1 MSQRLAWL
9 GLLAAGFGLGGC
21 STMGGS
27 ALRTGPVQMPAYSG
41 PVAIYSL
48 GKPPENAVDLGVVE
62 VHASQREATLE
73 QLLPQFARKVA
84 DIGGNI
90 AVVEGIRARFDF
102 AGHTQVETFYYTC
115 ALGATCAGTRAYS
128 TNDEIMTVSMFG
140 HAMTTQLPDIGGPL
154 IPKPQEMVPDAPV
167 SPDLPVSPPPAP
179 ETIPGDRSESEILE
193 QRGGTT
199 PDADEFDDHG
209 GDDG

>member
-1 MSQRLAWL
+1 MSQPLVRI
-9 GLLAAGFGLGGC
+9 GLLAAALALGGC

-27 ALRTGPVQMPAYSG
+27 ALRTGPVQMPAYVG

-48 GKPPENAVDLGVVE
+48 GKPPDNAVDLGVVE

-84 DIGGNI
+84 DIGGNV

-140 HAMTTQLPDIGGPL
+140 HAMTTKLPDIGGPL
-154 IPKPQEMVPDAPV
+154 IPKPQEMVPDAPPAV
-167 SPDLPVSPPPAP
+167 DVPPPP
-179 ETIPGDRSESEILE
+179 DTIPDDRALPEERRDLRDLE
-193 QRGGTT
+193 
-199 PDADEFDDHG
+199 DDG